1 MLNGWFEVKAVAEG
15 VHAIS
20 EPHHSEHVISYLI
33 VGGDTAIL
41 LDTGMG
47 VANIQDLTSDLTEK
61 PILVVNSHHHYDH
74 VGDNYRFPHVAIH
87 EAEARLLE
95 QEPPQELL
103 LEVMRPENWFG
114 VLPEEFDPAQYRI
127 IPSKADRLLDE
138 GDVLDLG
145 GRRLRV
151 LHTPGHSPG
160 SICLL
165 DEEQGLLFTGD
176 TVYAGPLYV
185 QFDHSDFEVYRQ
197 SMERLCGLV
206 KDLRLLLPSHNETPL
221 DPQIL
226 VEMAEGFDEIAGGM
240 ARWQAVESVW
250 GPLRRYQFARFGVL
264 LPQEG

>member
-1 MLNGWFEVKAVAEG
+1 VSGWFEVKAVAEG
-15 VHAIS
+15 IHAIS
-20 EPHHSEHVISYLI
+20 EPRHSEQVISYLI
-33 VGGDTAIL
+33 VGGETAIL

-47 VANIQDLTSDLTEK
+47 VADIQELTSRLTEK

-74 VGDNYRFPHVAIH
+74 VGDNHRFQHIAIH
-87 EAEARLLE
+87 AAEADFLE
-95 QEPPQELL
+95 QEPPEELL

-114 VLPEEFDPAQYRI
+114 VLPDGFDPAQYRI
-127 IPSKADRLLDE
+127 VPSKADRLLEE
-138 GDVLDLG
+138 GDVLELG

-165 DEEQGLLFTGD
+165 DSEEGLLFTGD

-197 SMERLCGLV
+197 SMDRLCSLV
-206 KDLRLLLPSHNETPL
+206 QDLQLVLPSHNETPL
-221 DPQIL
+221 DPHIL
-226 VEMAEGFDEIAGGM
+226 LEMAEGFDQIAGGM
-240 ARWQAVESVW
+240 TRWQSVQSVW
-250 GPLRRYQFARFGVL
+250 GLLRRYEFARFGVL